1 MEEQNI
7 IPLTH
12 CFLDTNVFLHFQRFD
27 TVDWPKVLGVQQV
40 CLMLTTT
47 VMEELNHYKDDS
59 KNPGRQKRA
68 REILSRLDDVITGSH
83 CRCSDFA
90 GPECE
95 ASGNSR
101 RAGR

>member
-59 KNPGRQKRA
+59 KNR
-68 REILSRLDDVITGSH
+68 
-83 CRCSDFA
+83 
-90 GPECE
+90 
-95 ASGNSR
+95 
-101 RAGR
+101 